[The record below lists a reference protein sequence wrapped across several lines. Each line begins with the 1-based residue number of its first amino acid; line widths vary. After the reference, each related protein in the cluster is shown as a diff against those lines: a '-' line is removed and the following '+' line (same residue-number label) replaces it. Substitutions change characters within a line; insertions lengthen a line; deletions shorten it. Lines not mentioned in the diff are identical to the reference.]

1 MMIVAG
7 NLLASTPTHC
17 DSEYGE
23 EDEFAAWL
31 DRHDLSRGD
40 GRWLWDRRDPAP
52 LERYSWQDRKKDD
65 DTEHRIT
72 SDDFEE
78 ALKIGDM
85 LNVWGHWT
93 TADSKYEQSTHV
105 CSALVAPDRSR
116 SLLRALGTAGNVYD
130 YAIPSAG
137 SDMEIDE
144 FGFLLKGWVVD
155 RSRDRGL
162 DSMDRW
168 AGGISFPPPTPAHYV
183 IDSMSLTTDQD
194 DRLWKTS
201 GESVVMASQVWGHY
215 DEAKRHESGNPE
227 RGSRLQA
234 TLDFVVK
241 MLTKL
246 DRDLIIEV
254 QIDRRRRY
262 RPYESSITDDKERIP
277 TTAKLYLLGSDGRF
291 RTL

>member
-7 NLLASTPTHC
+7 NLLASTPTHR

-23 EDEFAAWL
+23 VDEFADWL

-40 GRWLWDRRDPAP
+40 RRWLWDRRDPAP

-65 DTEHRIT
+65 DEEHRIT

-85 LNVWGHWT
+85 LNLWGHWT

-105 CSALVAPDRSR
+105 YSALVAPDRSR
-116 SLLRALGTAGNVYD
+116 SLLRALGTAGSVYD
-130 YAIPSAG
+130 YAIPGAG
-137 SDMEIDE
+137 SDMEIDK
-144 FGFLLKGWVVD
+144 FGFALKGWVVD
-155 RSRDRGL
+155 HSRDRAL
-162 DSMDRW
+162 DGMDRW
-168 AGGISFPPPTPAHYV
+168 AGGISFPPPMPARRV
-183 IDSMSLTTDQD
+183 IDLMSLTTDLD
-194 DRLWKTS
+194 NRLWKNS
-201 GESVVMASQVWGHY
+201 EESVVMASQVWGHY
-215 DEAKRHESGNPE
+215 DEAKRHESSDPE

-234 TLDFVVK
+234 TLDFMVGV
-241 MLTKL
+241 LTKL
-246 DRDLIIEV
+246 DCDLIIEV

-262 RPYESSITDDKERIP
+262 RPYESSIENDKERIP
-277 TTAKLYLLGSDGRF
+277 TTAKLYLLGADGQL